1 MPNVDIHL
9 IKGGITVD
17 RKKAVTGKTTT
28 GPVAIEG
35 ESLRGLTWLTAADVK
50 ILTHRMSRK
59 ICHQSGAFDLC
70 RRRHQ
75 ASLTPIMPIRLSRVF
90 AVPERFYPVPNAV
103 GITTRPLKGQT

>member
-9 IKGGITVD
+9 VTSGITVG

-50 ILTHRMSRK
+50 ILTL
-59 ICHQSGAFDLC
+59 G
-70 RRRHQ
+70 
-75 ASLTPIMPIRLSRVF
+75 
-90 AVPERFYPVPNAV
+90 
-103 GITTRPLKGQT
+103 